1 MWLKEAGFID
11 RVKSWWTLYSFPR
24 SPSHIMASKLKALKL
39 DLKQWNT
46 SEFGNIHFKQQ
57 KLLQSLHEL
66 ETSSER
72 RDLSKDEKFARTRLI
87 SDLEKNTYLD
97 EICWRQKSWAMWLKE
112 GDKNTKY
119 FHKVAN
125 SHRRRN
131 SLCHLSINGALSID
145 QDAIKT
151 YISCFYKQLYTEDTY
166 SRPLLDG
173 LPFALISSEEANWL
187 ERPFENEEIFNVVS
201 NMNGDKS
208 PELDG
213 FPMAF
218 YHACWS
224 ILWDDLLAVFAE
236 LYEYGSF
243 ERSLN
248 ATFLSLIP
256 KRTNVVE
263 VKDFQPISLVGSVYK
278 ILVKVL
284 ANRLSRVLSTI
295 ISPSQSAFDQ
305 GRQIS
310 DSVLVANEC
319 LDSRLKEGVPGV
331 ICKLDVEKA
340 YDHVN

>member
-1 MWLKEAGFID
+1 MDFI
-11 RVKSWWTLYSFPR
+11 SFPG

-46 SEFGNIHFKQQ
+46 SEFGNIHFKYQ
-57 KLLQSLHEL
+57 KLLQSLHKL

-72 RDLSKDEKFARTRLI
+72 RDLTEDEISVRTRLI

-97 EICWRQKSWAMWLKE
+97 EICWRQKSRAMWLKE

-119 FHKVAN
+119 FHKVSN

-131 SLCHLSINGALSID
+131 SIRHLSINGSLSID
-145 QDAIKT
+145 QDAIMT
-151 YISCFYKQLYTEDTY
+151 HISCFYKQLYTKDT
-166 SRPLLDG
+166 SRRPLLDS
-173 LPFALISSEEANWL
+173 LPFALIPFEKATWL
-187 ERPFENEEIFNVVS
+187 ERPFEKEEIFNVVS

-208 PELDG
+208 PGPDG
-213 FPMAF
+213 FPMSF

-224 ILWDDLLAVFAE
+224 ILQDVLLAVFAE
-236 LYEYGSF
+236 FYEYGSF

-248 ATFLSLIP
+248 ALFLSLIS
-256 KRTNVVE
+256 KRANAVE
-263 VKDFQPISLVGSVYK
+263 VKDFRPISLVGSVYK
-278 ILVKVL
+278 ILAKVL

-305 GRQIS
+305 GRQIT